1 MENDLKIIS
10 INSQNWKEHETIL
23 KDICSLSEKDTS
35 PAAKNIN
42 WKDWQSNASS
52 LMYKI
57 AIKKRYDLPLGSFF
71 ILLKENKPIA
81 CSGCYLSPWSKSI
94 MIIGSRTW
102 TSNKLRKNWWHG
114 NFLLP
119 KQIELAKELNCK
131 ATVMTF
137 NLYNLWLYKFIERL
151 KQNKA
156 VTLGYKPSNFYKDFV
171 LSNDMYNI
179 NSTKQKIAI
188 KLLDCTEQ
196 EFLNKYLPEKI
207 T

>member
-35 PAAKNIN
+35 QAAKNIN
-42 WKDWQSNASS
+42 WKDWQSNVSS

-57 AIKKRYDLPLGSFF
+57 VIKKRYDLPSGSFF
-71 ILLKENKPIA
+71 VLTKENKPIA
-81 CSGCYLSPWSKSI
+81 CSGCYLSSWSKSV
-94 MIIGSRTW
+94 MIVGSRTW
-102 TSNKLRKNWWHG
+102 TYTKLRKNWWHG

-119 KQIELAKELNCK
+119 KQIKLAKELNCK

-156 VTLGYKPSNFYKDFV
+156 VTLGYKPSNFYKDFI
-171 LSNDMYNI
+171 LLNDMYNI

-196 EFLNKYLPEKI
+196 EFLDKYLPEKI